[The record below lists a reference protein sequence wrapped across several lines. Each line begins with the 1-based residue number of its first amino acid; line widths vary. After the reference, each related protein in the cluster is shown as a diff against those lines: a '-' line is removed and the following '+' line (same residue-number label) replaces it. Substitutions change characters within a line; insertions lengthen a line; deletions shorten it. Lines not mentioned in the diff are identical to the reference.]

1 MMTLLNQLLQNKGS
15 EIYSVTPQTT
25 VYEAL
30 EVMADK
36 NIGAVL
42 VLDEGRVAGIFSE
55 RDYARRV
62 VLRGKASRD
71 TAVADVMTA
80 EVVCARPNLSVEKCL
95 ALMTE
100 KRFRHV
106 PVLDDGD
113 RLLGIVSIG
122 DVVKAM
128 LNKQQ
133 IIINHLEDYIY
144 QT

>member
-1 MMTLLNQLLQNKGS
+1 MTLLSQLLQHKGG
-15 EIYSVTPQTT
+15 EVFSVTPETT

-30 EVMADK
+30 ELMADK

-42 VLDEGRVAGIFSE
+42 VLEQERVAGIFSE

-62 VLRGKASRD
+62 ALQGKTSRE
-71 TAVADVMTA
+71 TAVRDVMTA
-80 EVVCARPNLSVEKCL
+80 EVVCARPDLSVQKCL
-95 ALMTE
+95 KLMTE

-106 PVLDDGD
+106 PVLDESEKLMG
-113 RLLGIVSIG
+113 LVSIG

-128 LNKQQ
+128 LNEQQ

>member
-1 MMTLLNQLLQNKGS
+1 MTLLNQLLQAKGQ
-15 EIYSVTPQTT
+15 EVYSVSPDTT
-25 VYEAL
+25 VLAAL
-30 EVMADK
+30 ELMAEK

-42 VLDEGRVAGIFSE
+42 VLDDGRVAGIFSE

-62 VLRGKASRD
+62 VLQGKSSRD

-100 KRFRHV
+100 KRFRHI
-106 PVLDDGD
+106 PVLDEAEQ
-113 RLLGIVSIG
+113 LIGIVSIG
-122 DVVKAM
+122 DVVKEM
-128 LNKQQ
+128 LSQQQ

>member
-1 MMTLLNQLLQNKGS
+1 MTLLSQLLQAKGQ
-15 EIYSVTPQTT
+15 EVYSVSPETT
-25 VYEAL
+25 VYAAL
-30 EVMADK
+30 ELMAEK

-62 VLRGKASRD
+62 VLQGKSSRD

-95 ALMTE
+95 ALMTD

-106 PVLDDGD
+106 PVLDEAEQ
-113 RLLGIVSIG
+113 LIGIVSIG

-128 LNKQQ
+128 LNQQQ

>member
-1 MMTLLNQLLQNKGS
+1 MTFLSQLLQTKGQEVYAVGLEAS
-15 EIYSVTPQTT
+15 

-30 EVMADK
+30 ALMADK

-62 VLRGKASRD
+62 VLQGKTSRE
-71 TAVADVMTA
+71 TAVSEVMTV
-80 EVVCARPNLSVEKCL
+80 EVVCVRPDLSVEKCL
-95 ALMTE
+95 ALMTD
-100 KRFRHV
+100 KRFRHA
-106 PVLDDGD
+106 PVLDESG
-113 RLLGIVSIG
+113 RLVGLVSIG
-122 DVVKAM
+122 DVVKAL

>member
-1 MMTLLNQLLQNKGS
+1 LNQLLQAKGQ
-15 EIYSVTPQTT
+15 EVYSVSPDTT
-25 VYEAL
+25 VLAAL
-30 EVMADK
+30 ELMAEK

-42 VLDEGRVAGIFSE
+42 VLDDGRVAGIFSE

-62 VLRGKASRD
+62 VLQGKSSRD

-100 KRFRHV
+100 KRFRHI
-106 PVLDDGD
+106 PVLDEAEQ
-113 RLLGIVSIG
+113 LIGIVSIG
-122 DVVKAM
+122 DVVKEM
-128 LNKQQ
+128 LSQQQ

>member
-1 MMTLLNQLLQNKGS
+1 MTLLSQLLQQKGG
-15 EIYSVTPQTT
+15 EVFSVTPETT

-30 EVMADK
+30 ELMAEK

-42 VLDEGRVAGIFSE
+42 VLEQERVAGIFSE

-62 VLRGKASRD
+62 ALQGKTSRE
-71 TAVADVMTA
+71 TAVRDVMTA
-80 EVVCARPNLSVEKCL
+80 EVVCARPDLSVQKCL
-95 ALMTE
+95 KLMTE

-106 PVLDDGD
+106 PVLDESD
-113 RLLGIVSIG
+113 RLVGLVSIG

-128 LNKQQ
+128 LNEQQ

>member
-1 MMTLLNQLLQNKGS
+1 MTLLSQLLQAKGQ
-15 EIYSVTPQTT
+15 EVYSVSPETT
-25 VYEAL
+25 VYAAL
-30 EVMADK
+30 ELMAEK

-62 VLRGKASRD
+62 VLQGKSSRD

-95 ALMTE
+95 ALMTD

-106 PVLDDGD
+106 PVLDEAEQLIG
-113 RLLGIVSIG
+113 LVSIG
-122 DVVKAM
+122 DVVKVM
-128 LNKQQ
+128 LNQQQ

>member
-1 MMTLLNQLLQNKGS
+1 MTLLSQLLQAKGQ
-15 EIYSVTPQTT
+15 EVYSVSPETT
-25 VYEAL
+25 VYAAL
-30 EVMADK
+30 ELMAEK

-42 VLDEGRVAGIFSE
+42 VLDEGRVVGIFSE

-62 VLRGKASRD
+62 VLQGKSSRD

-95 ALMTE
+95 ALMTD

-106 PVLDDGD
+106 PVLDEAEQ
-113 RLLGIVSIG
+113 LIGIVSIG

-128 LNKQQ
+128 LNQQQ

>member
-1 MMTLLNQLLQNKGS
+1 MTLLSQLLQAKGHD
-15 EIYSVTPQTT
+15 IYSVRPQTS

-30 EVMADK
+30 ELMADK

-62 VLRGKASRD
+62 VLEGKTSRE
-71 TAVADVMTA
+71 TVVSEVMTA
-80 EVVCARPNLSVEKCL
+80 EVVCARPDLSVEKCL

-100 KRFRHV
+100 KRFRHM
-106 PVLDDGD
+106 PVLDESEQLVG
-113 RLLGIVSIG
+113 LVSIG
-122 DVVKAM
+122 DVVKVM

-133 IIINHLEDYIY
+133 IIINHLEDYIH

>member
-1 MMTLLNQLLQNKGS
+1 MTLLNQLLQAKGQ
-15 EIYSVTPQTT
+15 EVYSVPPDTT
-25 VYEAL
+25 VLAAL
-30 EVMADK
+30 ELMAEK

-42 VLDEGRVAGIFSE
+42 VLAEGRVAGIFSE

-62 VLRGKASRD
+62 VLQGKSSRD

-106 PVLDDGD
+106 PVLDEAEQ
-113 RLLGIVSIG
+113 LMGIVSIG

-128 LNKQQ
+128 LNQQQ

>member
-1 MMTLLNQLLQNKGS
+1 MTLLNQLLQNKGS
-15 EIYSVTPQTT
+15 DIYSVTPQTT

-62 VLRGKASRD
+62 VLRGKTSRD

-80 EVVCARPNLSVEKCL
+80 AVVFARPNLSVEKCL

-106 PVLDDGD
+106 PVLDDDD

-133 IIINHLEDYIY
+133 IIINHLEDYIH